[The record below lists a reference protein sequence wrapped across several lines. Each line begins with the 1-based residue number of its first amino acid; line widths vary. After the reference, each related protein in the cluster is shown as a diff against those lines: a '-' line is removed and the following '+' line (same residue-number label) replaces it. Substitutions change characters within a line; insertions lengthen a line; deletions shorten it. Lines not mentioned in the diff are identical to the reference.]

1 MKNEKTMKLHP
12 AAFALA
18 GGILGLI
25 MGFFMGGS
33 YGMMGSYYGMM
44 GQTTGGVGM
53 GIAMGILSGAFA
65 LLYNWLCERME
76 K

>member
-12 AAFALA
+12 TAFALA

-44 GQTTGGVGM
+44 GQGMGGIGM
-53 GIAMGILSGAFA
+53 GITLAIGSGVFA

-76 K
+76 